1 VPRSQVGDED
11 ADEGK
16 QRAAEGVDAAGTAAE
31 SAASG
36 SGSHCDLGCDSC
48 DGPDCGCDVLL
59 FVRLST
65 LLLVAAA
72 LLPAVGC
79 DALVAASIRGYQRW
93 LTRFTPRCPGSP
105 SCSAFALAAVR
116 RLGAR
121 RGLAAAARR
130 VQHCR

>member
-1 VPRSQVGDED
+1 MPQSQVGDED
-11 ADEGK
+11 AEEG
-16 QRAAEGVDAAGTAAE
+16 RSRGLEGVDAAGTAAE
-31 SAASG
+31 SAAAG
-36 SGSHCDLGCDSC
+36 SGSDCDIGCDSC

-65 LLLVAAA
+65 VLLVVAA
-72 LLPAVGC
+72 LLPAAGC

-105 SCSAFALAAVR
+105 SCSAYALAAVR
-116 RLGAR
+116 RYGAR

>member
-1 VPRSQVGDED
+1 VPQSHVGDED
-11 ADEGK
+11 AEEEK
-16 QRAAEGVDAAGTAAE
+16 SRAVEGVDAAGTAAE
-31 SAASG
+31 SAAAG
-36 SGSHCDLGCDSC
+36 SGSDCDIGCDSC

-65 LLLVAAA
+65 LLLVVAA

-79 DALVAASIRGYQRW
+79 DRLVAASIRGYQRW
-93 LTRFTPRCPGSP
+93 LTRFTPNCPGFP
-105 SCSAFALAAVR
+105 SCSAYAWAAVR

-130 VQHCR
+130 VQNCH

>member
-1 VPRSQVGDED
+1 MPQSHVGDED
-11 ADEGK
+11 AEEEK
-16 QRAAEGVDAAGTAAE
+16 SRAVEGVDAAGTAAE
-31 SAASG
+31 SVASG
-36 SGSHCDLGCDSC
+36 SDSNCDVGCDSC

-65 LLLVAAA
+65 VLLVVAA

-105 SCSAFALAAVR
+105 SCSAYALAAVR

-130 VQHCR
+130 VAHCR